1 MKNISKYIFLSVVV
15 LLVSCKQEKETPK
28 VSYDTNAKDK
38 PVAKTDASSIKVAD
52 LPINFSGTNILIHP
66 IGDLSIYSRD
76 KNVAYDSFSS
86 KGESQQSFAVSDN
99 NEFQITGYLQN
110 IKFQEIGK
118 DSIKALTDKQILIE
132 TATYLKNIAD
142 KTKKQFLVYT
152 LADADTNKDGKIDSN
167 DIKTLYISDINGS
180 NFTKLSQDFQEL
192 INWNCM
198 ESTSRLYFRT
208 IEDINKNGA
217 FDKDDKVHYNYLDLL
232 SKEWKVQEY
241 FPVN

>member
-1 MKNISKYIFLSVVV
+1 MKNISKHIILAFVA
-15 LLVSCKQEKETPK
+15 LLVSCNQEKATPK
-28 VSYDTNAKDK
+28 VSYDTNAMAK
-38 PVAKTDASSIKVAD
+38 PVAKTDTSSIKVAD
-52 LPINFSGTNILIHP
+52 LPINFTGTNILIHP

-76 KNVAYDSFSS
+76 KNVAYDSSS
-86 KGESQQSFAVSDN
+86 YKSESQQSFTVSDN
-99 NEFQITGYLQN
+99 NQYEITGYLQN

-118 DSIKALTDKQILIE
+118 DSIKSLTNKKILIE
-132 TATYLKNIAD
+132 TATYLKNTAD

-152 LADADTNKDGKIDSN
+152 LTDADTNKDGITNSN
-167 DIKTLYISDINGS
+167 DIKSLYISAINGD

-217 FDKDDKVHYNYLDLL
+217 FDKEDKVHYHYLDLL
-232 SKEWKVQEY
+232 SKEWKAQEY